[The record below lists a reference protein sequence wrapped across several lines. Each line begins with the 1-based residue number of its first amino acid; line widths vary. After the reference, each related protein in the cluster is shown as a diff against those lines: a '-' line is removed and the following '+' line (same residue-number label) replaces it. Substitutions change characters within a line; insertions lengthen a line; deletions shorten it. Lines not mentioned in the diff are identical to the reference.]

1 VPEAIV
7 TRAADPPITAAQIGV
22 AVEGEI
28 VSETEAFPVAV
39 ALVIP
44 ALSAEA
50 AGAVEAAP
58 AAVVHAAPPAWEH
71 PAVVVDR
78 GVVVAAAAGADD
90 HWPTN

>member
-1 VPEAIV
+1 M
-7 TRAADPPITAAQIGV
+7 TAPQIEV

-28 VSETEAFPVAV
+28 VSGTEAFPVAV

-50 AGAVEAAP
+50 AGPVEAAP
-58 AAVVHAAPPAWEH
+58 AAVVHAAPPVWEH

-78 GVVVAAAAGADD
+78 GVVVAAAGADD

>member
-1 VPEAIV
+1 
-7 TRAADPPITAAQIGV
+7 V

-39 ALVIP
+39 ALVIQ
-44 ALSAEA
+44 ALSAEE
-50 AGAVEAAP
+50 AGAVVAAP
-58 AAVVHAAPPAWEH
+58 VQVVHAAHPAWEH

-90 HWPTN
+90 HRPTI